1 MNVEEHEGGKP
12 PAPTGEED
20 AGDQGLGTETGA
32 NEAGDPMGDTGGGSS
47 AEEGPVKGAGSEHGG
62 GDDTGPT
69 PDGVPQEG
77 EVNPDADTAS
87 DST

>member
-1 MNVEEHEGGKP
+1 MDEHEGGKP
-12 PAPTGEED
+12 AANTGDQD
-20 AGDQGLGTETGA
+20 AAEQGLGGQTGG
-32 NEAGDPMGDTGGGSS
+32 NEAGDAGGQES
-47 AEEGPVKGAGSEHGG
+47 AEEGPVKGEGKEMGS